1 MNIIDTITDA
11 LKELK
16 ARADFRE
23 DGNACAL
30 LVRAERDVNSLR
42 AQYGNEEFIPIEDI
56 KDEELTEEKK
66 EEIIPN
72 GKKKVVVS

>member
-1 MNIIDTITDA
+1 MNILNTITDA
-11 LKELK
+11 LKELH

-30 LVRAERDVNSLR
+30 LVRVERDINSLR
-42 AQYGNEEFIPIEDI
+42 AQYGNEEFISLEVL
-56 KDEELTEEKK
+56 KDEEVEKK
-66 EEIIPN
+66 EETTPN

>member
-30 LVRAERDVNSLR
+30 LVRVERDVNSLR
-42 AQYGNEEFIPIEDI
+42 AQYGNEEFIPIEVL
-56 KDEELTEEKK
+56 KDEEVEKK
-66 EEIIPN
+66 EETAPN